1 MPDIRCGGGG
11 GAEWLEC
18 VAGALVG
25 GAGGLADLPKVPPG
39 VPAEVVLVGGGG
51 GPGLPAGG
59 LLGGGGG
66 GACDLLGG
74 GGGRTEGGGGG
85 ADEGGGAPWPCWCI
99 LPGERGGGGKALCEC
114 GLTVLFLL

>member
-66 GACDLLGG
+66 GACALLGG
-74 GGGRTEGGGGG
+74 GGGELREVEEGQMRVVEVGPHGHVGVYCL
-85 ADEGGGAPWPCWCI
+85 AKEGRRKGI
-99 LPGERGGGGKALCEC
+99 M
-114 GLTVLFLL
+114 